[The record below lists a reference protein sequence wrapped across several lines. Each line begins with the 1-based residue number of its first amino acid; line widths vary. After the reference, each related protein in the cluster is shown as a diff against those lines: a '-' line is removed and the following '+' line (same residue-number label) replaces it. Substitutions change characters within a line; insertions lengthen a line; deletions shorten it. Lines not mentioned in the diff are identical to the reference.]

1 LNQKQSA
8 IYRNSALKIYR
19 RTLKCVLVW
28 DMEPGPVARGLMA
41 KAGVGRVTKATVD
54 TGMDAAALVVGGGC
68 SMAAS

>member
-1 LNQKQSA
+1 M
-8 IYRNSALKIYR
+8 KIYR

-41 KAGVGRVTKATVD
+41 KAGVGRVTKVMVD
-54 TGMDAAALVVGGGC
+54 MDTDAAALVVGGGC

>member
-1 LNQKQSA
+1 M
-8 IYRNSALKIYR
+8 KIYR

-41 KAGVGRVTKATVD
+41 KAGVGRVTKVMVD
-54 TGMDAAALVVGGGC
+54 MDTDAAAPVVGGGC

>member
-1 LNQKQSA
+1 M
-8 IYRNSALKIYR
+8 KIYR

-41 KAGVGRVTKATVD
+41 KVGVGRVTKVMVD
-54 TGMDAAALVVGGGC
+54 MDTDAAAPVVGGGC

>member
-1 LNQKQSA
+1 M
-8 IYRNSALKIYR
+8 KIYR

-41 KAGVGRVTKATVD
+41 KAGVGRVTKAMVD
-54 TGMDAAALVVGGGC
+54 TDMDAAAPVVGAGC